1 MFKVELNMFC
11 YELDLNTQLLDMP
24 DAHRYLI

>member
-1 MFKVELNMFC
+1 MFKVELMFC
-11 YELDLNTQLLDMP
+11 YELDLKTQLLDMP